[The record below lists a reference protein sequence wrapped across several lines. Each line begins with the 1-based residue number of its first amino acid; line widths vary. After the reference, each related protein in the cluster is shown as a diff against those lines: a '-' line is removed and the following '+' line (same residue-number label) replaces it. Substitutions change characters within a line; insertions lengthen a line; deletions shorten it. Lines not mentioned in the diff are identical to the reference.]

1 MKYDKQFFNIFT
13 ALIKIIYLCITV
25 ILYYWKTNWISTSDT
40 LNLRLGFVSVSHL
53 LLLYTEGTWYAL
65 MLPFCQYPVWTIC
78 HWFTLNTYDTHR
90 HCILSVKCEPFAAG
104 SHGMRTIQISTAFW
118 ECQYDMDKCCDLSAS
133 ASSVNHSLLYSKS
146 ASFAVVAPC
155 TVMSRP
161 LYESFPHLDACDW
174 LALERGN
181 DVTFCGQLTIQ
192 MIISTVSCQ
201 IPLTCKAGSLWV

>member
-1 MKYDKQFFNIFT
+1 MKCDKQFFNIFT

-40 LNLRLGFVSVSHL
+40 LNLRLDFVSVSHL
-53 LLLYTEGTWYAL
+53 LLLYTECTWYAW
-65 MLPFCQYPVWTIC
+65 MLHFVSIQ
-78 HWFTLNTYDTHR
+78 
-90 HCILSVKCEPFAAG
+90 CEPFATG
-104 SHGMRTIQISTAFW
+104 LHWIHMIQISTAFW
-118 ECQYDMDKCCDLSAS
+118 QCQYDMDKCCDLSAS
-133 ASSVNHSLLYSKS
+133 TSSVNHSLLYSKS

-161 LYESFPHLDACDW
+161 LHESFPHLDACDW

-181 DVTFCGQLTIQ
+181 DVTLCGQLTIQ